1 MAGKKTGKPKEIG
14 TPKNEKSILTQLKEV
29 TSETKMRYICWLYAK
44 ELLPQDFETLEDLKA
59 YYPMIPKGVTE
70 KTAKRWLLE
79 DSVQKAT
86 KMLLKAKHGQKMIEL
101 YNIYYEKA
109 KDDTN
114 AFKAFT
120 DFSQQFF
127 ADSKETELQA
137 ILKGVKLEDG
147 DN

>member
-1 MAGKKTGKPKEIG
+1 MAGKKTGKPKEVG

-29 TSETKMRYICWLYAK
+29 TTETKATYICWLYAK
-44 ELLPQDFETLEDLKA
+44 ELLPQDFKTLEDLKK

-70 KTAKRWLLE
+70 KTAQRWLLE
-79 DSVQKAT
+79 DSVQKAI
-86 KMLLKAKHGQKMIEL
+86 KMLLKAQHEKKLVEL

-109 KDDTN
+109 KEDTN

-137 ILKGVKLEDG
+137 ILKGVKLDG